1 MKRGEVFL
9 PLFESF
15 YPLETLSYRMRNSA
29 GSPTRDSHLISVPVT
44 LADRGRDVRELSVI
58 PFFVSLPFLYP
69 ISIQFSLLPFPIL
82 LNEHLLKDLLLECHR
97 RLNLRIVFFFC

>member
-1 MKRGEVFL
+1 
-9 PLFESF
+9 
-15 YPLETLSYRMRNSA
+15 MRNSA
-29 GSPTRDSHLISVPVT
+29 GSPARDSHLISVPVT

-82 LNEHLLKDLLLECHR
+82 LNEHLLKDLLLEIDRR